1 MANVKQMK
9 KLDIHA
15 HATPFPQWHPNL
27 VAGRR
32 FVSPEDVIGFYDQLG
47 IEKGVLLP
55 LTSPE
60 GVVTP
65 KTSEACKWI
74 TEQYP
79 DRFFWFCGVD
89 PRAMKNAPTAELCR
103 LIEFYKGLGA
113 KGVGELTA
121 NIYADDPKIDILF
134 ACCAELD
141 MPVTIHISPR
151 LSGYGIVDELGLP
164 RIEKMLKKHP
174 NLTLLGHS
182 SPFWSEISA
191 DNSDQIRGGYPT
203 GKVKEGRL
211 AGLMRDYGNLYCDLS
226 AGSGCNAM
234 MRDPEYAARFIDEF
248 ADRMLYGCD
257 ICWADSTF
265 PFQFQKF
272 LDSLLDQGS
281 ITPENYSKIVRHNAE
296 KILKL

>member
-1 MANVKQMK
+1 M
-9 KLDIHA
+9 LPH
-15 HATPFPQWHPNL
+15 L
-27 VAGRR
+27 
-32 FVSPEDVIGFYDQLG
+32 EELG
-47 IEKGVLLP
+47 IGKGVLMSSGEKGLP
-55 LTSPE
+55 FGTN
-60 GVVTP
+60 
-65 KTSEACKWI
+65 KANKKICD
-74 TEQYP
+74 QFP
-79 DRFFWFCGVD
+79 DRYAWMCSLSPKSKEPVFD
-89 PRAMKNAPTAELCR
+89 R
-103 LIEFYKGLGA
+103 LARYKEQGA
-113 KGVGELTA
+113 VGIGELTF
-121 NIYADDPKIDILF
+121 NHRLDDPFLQEVF
-134 ACCAELD
+134 AAAEKLD